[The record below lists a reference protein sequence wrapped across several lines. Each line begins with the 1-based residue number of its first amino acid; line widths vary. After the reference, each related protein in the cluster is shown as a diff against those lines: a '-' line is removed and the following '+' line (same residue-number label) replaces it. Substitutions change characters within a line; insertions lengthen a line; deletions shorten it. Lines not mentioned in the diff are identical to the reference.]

1 MKAVDT
7 LDFYL
12 YSLLSNVRLLK
23 ASYTAKIMA
32 VAFCGT
38 HIPLLALL
46 LSFVFSQSY
55 SSDIAIQVLL
65 IALSSTLVGTA
76 ITLYALNL
84 LLIPV
89 KATSNAL
96 RDYNQSQKLPDL
108 PVHFEDAAGTL
119 MADTMLTIN
128 QLDELIDYISNYDD
142 VTRLPTRGLFCDR
155 LKLQLS
161 ESQSRQKMTAFF
173 VLRIDDFANISRS
186 MDFKLVNE
194 ILQVIAQ
201 RLSGSILAT
210 DLIGYLS
217 TGEFIIAQVD
227 FPVLEMVIGLVR
239 NLLDAVAKTVYV
251 SGKPVH
257 LTASI
262 GITIASSGSLLK
274 PHGVDE
280 VLQQAQAGLYQ
291 ARMKGR
297 GQYQFYSPEI
307 NAKLEADLML
317 EQALHQALLKE
328 QLQVYYQPLV
338 NLKTGKITA
347 MEALVRWHHP
357 SLGMIAPARFIPIAE
372 ANGLIVEIGEWVLR
386 TACAQ
391 NRRWQ
396 RSGLPHIR
404 VSVNLSARQFEKPN
418 LVGSVRQILFETDLS
433 PQYLELEV
441 TESFLMADVDVS
453 VQTLREL
460 GDLGVE
466 LALDDFGTGYSSL
479 SYLKGFPVN
488 MLKIDQSFIKDVT
501 VQVDSAAIAEAIISL
516 ARVLNL
522 TTTAEGIE
530 TAEQLAFLQ
539 QHGCTEGQGFYFARP
554 QPVEDA
560 TRTLAGGFADLVSS

>member
-1 MKAVDT
+1 MKAVNT
-7 LDFYL
+7 PDFYL
-12 YSLLSNVRLLK
+12 YSFLSNVRPLK

-55 SSDIAIQVLL
+55 SSEIAIRVLV
-65 IALSSTLVGTA
+65 IALSSTLGGTA

-84 LLIPV
+84 LLAPV

-96 RDYNQSQKLPDL
+96 RDYNKSQKLPEL
-108 PVHFEDAAGTL
+108 PMHFEDAAGTL
-119 MADTMLTIN
+119 MADTTLTIK
-128 QLDELIDYISNYDD
+128 QLDELIDYIANYDD
-142 VTRLPTRGLFCDR
+142 VTRLPTRGLFCNR
-155 LKLQLS
+155 LKLQIS
-161 ESQSRQKMTAFF
+161 ESQSHQKMTAFF
-173 VLRIDDFANISRS
+173 VIRIDDFANLSRS

-201 RLSGSILAT
+201 RLSSSILAT
-210 DLIGYLS
+210 DLIGYLN

-227 FPVLEMVIGLVR
+227 FPVLEMVISLVR
-239 NLLDAVAKTVYV
+239 TLLDAVAKTVYV

-262 GITIASSGSLLK
+262 GITIASSSSFLK

-280 VLQQAQAGLYQ
+280 ILQQAQAGLYQ

-338 NLKTGKITA
+338 DLKTGQITA

-357 SLGMIAPARFIPIAE
+357 SFGMISPARFIPIAE
-372 ANGLIVEIGEWVLR
+372 ANGLILEIGEWVLR

-391 NRRWQ
+391 NRCWQ
-396 RSGLPHIR
+396 CSGLPHIR
-404 VSVNLSARQFEKPN
+404 VSVNLSARQFEKAN
-418 LVGSVRQILFETDLS
+418 LVGFVRQTLFETDLS
-433 PQYLELEV
+433 PEYLELEV
-441 TESFLMADVDVS
+441 TESFLMADVNMS
-453 VQTLREL
+453 IQTLREL

-488 MLKIDQSFIKDVT
+488 MLKIDQSFLTDVT

-530 TAEQLAFLQ
+530 TADQLAFLQ

-560 TRTLAGGFADLVSS
+560 TRILAGGFADLVLS